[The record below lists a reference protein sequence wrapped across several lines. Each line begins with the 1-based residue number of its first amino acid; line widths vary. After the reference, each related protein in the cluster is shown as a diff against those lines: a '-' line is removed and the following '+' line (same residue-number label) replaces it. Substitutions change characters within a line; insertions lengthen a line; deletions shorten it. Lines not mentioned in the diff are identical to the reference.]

1 MQAIEIRAQIGS
13 MERQI
18 RDVQTQAGYDR
29 TGLEHELRMQSQL
42 VAKADA
48 DRAAVQKDL
57 DRAKAKVTKQRLLQ
71 IGGMET

>member
-1 MQAIEIRAQIGS
+1 

-42 VAKADA
+42 VAQADA

-57 DRAKAKVTKQRLLQ
+57 DRAKAKSDKAATAANWWDGNVSLEGHFA
-71 IGGMET
+71 ISF